1 MDRTRI
7 YVPISVGEL
16 IDKLTILEIKLQHIF
31 DDAKYHNIQNE
42 YTQLINV
49 AHNYKLSL
57 DEIPLLSWKQEL
69 RIVNLNI
76 WNAEEQLKNM
86 SINDE
91 KYAQVSHISHSNN
104 YQRFIIKQ
112 QINSYFMSD
121 IQEEKSYL

>member
-1 MDRTRI
+1 MEKTRI
-7 YVPISVGEL
+7 YVPISIGEL

-31 DDAKYHNIQNE
+31 DDTKYRNIQNE
-42 YTQLINV
+42 HMLLLNV
-49 AHNYKLSL
+49 AYNYKLSL
-57 DEIPLLSWKQEL
+57 DETPLSSWKQEL
-69 RIVNLNI
+69 RTVNLNI

-86 SINDE
+86 SVDDE